1 MDIPAILKDEPHLPL
16 SEGMLSSQAVGLC
29 NMFYATALNSGDFKQ
44 TQAFKDSNG
53 TVRLE
58 LIHFNSGEVVVTF
71 INKVTAATD
80 PALAPTQPTTWLLD
94 SPLMTAP
101 DEFAWLGSPVA
112 IHSADE
118 LDFLDEV
125 GVGNTYPTEATD
137 NTVAWKL
144 AQLLNSYRFLGQWM
158 SGTIGGQCVGGFKL
172 VYKGVADD
180 APDEFL
186 LAGPEV
192 VAVVQILHGSKQGY
206 VCLRS

>member
-29 NMFYATALNSGDFKQ
+29 NMFYATELNEGDFRKS
-44 TQAFKDSNG
+44 QAFKGSDG
-53 TVRLE
+53 KIRLE
-58 LIHFNSGEVVVTF
+58 LIHFNSGEVIISFV
-71 INKVTAATD
+71 NKAAATAA
-80 PALAPTQPTTWLLD
+80 ASAEWLLD
-94 SPLMTAP
+94 SPLMSTP
-101 DEFAWLGSPVA
+101 DEFTWLGSPVA

-118 LDFLDEV
+118 LEFLDEV

-144 AQLLNSYRFLGQWM
+144 AQLLNSYRFLGQWV
-158 SGTIGGQCVGGFKL
+158 SGTIGEQCCGGFKL
-172 VYKGVADD
+172 VYKGVAED

-186 LAGPEV
+186 LSGPDV

>member
-29 NMFYATALNSGDFKQ
+29 NMFYATSLNEGDFKK
-44 TQAFKDSNG
+44 TQAFKDSDG
-53 TVRLE
+53 KIRLE
-58 LIHFNSGEVVVTF
+58 LIHFNTGDVIVSFV
-71 INKVTAATD
+71 NKAAATAA
-80 PALAPTQPTTWLLD
+80 AQAEWVLD
-94 SPLMTAP
+94 NPLMSAP
-101 DEFAWLGSPVA
+101 DTFAWLGSPVA

-118 LDFLDEV
+118 LEFLDEV

-144 AQLLNSYRFLGQWM
+144 AQLLNSYRFLGQWV
-158 SGTIGGQCVGGFKL
+158 SGTIGEQCAGGFKL
-172 VYKGVADD
+172 VYKGVAED

-186 LAGPEV
+186 LYGPDV